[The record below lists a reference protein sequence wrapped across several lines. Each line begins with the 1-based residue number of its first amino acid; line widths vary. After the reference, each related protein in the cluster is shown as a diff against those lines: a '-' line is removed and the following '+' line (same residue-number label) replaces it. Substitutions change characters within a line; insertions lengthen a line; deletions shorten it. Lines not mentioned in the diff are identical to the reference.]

1 LKRKSVLTS
10 KKEKIVS
17 LFVIFMPHSMIPSSI
32 LLMSPEEKLYAEFQ
46 VNNSYLNIKFLIGG
60 MKVK

>member
-1 LKRKSVLTS
+1 MKRKSDLTS
-10 KKEKIVS
+10 KKVKIVS
-17 LFVIFMPHSMIPSSI
+17 LFVIFMLHSMTPSSI
-32 LLMSPEEKLYAEFQ
+32 LQMSPEEKLYAEFQ

>member
-1 LKRKSVLTS
+1 MKRKSVLTS